1 MKKKNI
7 FLYFVAARDH
17 EINITKNVLKGITEK
32 SIQNNKCLQS
42 LVYKEIIKEERFL
55 LYEKWQI
62 SQQEAEKLIR
72 NETLNLLIEQLLAK
86 NILRSAIWN
95 ELYTTKG
102 FDKIDNKHNGIVSIT
117 EAAIKCNAITG
128 LFELFEMFLGYI
140 HEYKGF
146 LGCSLS
152 IPNEGELE
160 KVLLKVIWTNLEM
173 REKSVSSKSFQ
184 NLRVKLQKYVTGNLE
199 TMLFEEIE

>member
-17 EINITKNVLKGITEK
+17 ETNMTENVLQGITEK

-42 LVYKEIIKEERFL
+42 LIYKDIMNDERFL

-62 SQQEAEKLIR
+62 SQQEAEKIIR
-72 NETLNLLIEQLLAK
+72 DETLRILTEQLLTE
-86 NILRSAIWN
+86 NILRSAVWN
-95 ELYTTKG
+95 ELYTTKY
-102 FDKIDNKHNGIVSIT
+102 FNKIDNQHKGIVSIT
-117 EAAIKCNAITG
+117 EAVIKVNAITG
-128 LFELFEMFLGYI
+128 LFELFELFLGYI

-160 KVLLKVIWTNLEM
+160 KILLKVIWTNLEM
-173 REKSVSSKSFQ
+173 RKEAVNSKSFK
-184 NLRVKLQKYVTGNLE
+184 NLRVKLQKYVTGSLD
-199 TMLFEEIE
+199 TMLFEEI